1 MQLLLNVL
9 WMALGG
15 IAIFLIYMVAGL
27 VLCLTIIGIPWG
39 IQCFKLAILALFPF
53 GSESMHK
60 QDANNDAALH
70 FLANVIWLIFGGL
83 PLVIVH
89 FALGLVLSLSII
101 FLPFGL
107 QHFKMMRLSFTPFGR
122 TIYDF

>member
-15 IAIFLIYMVAGL
+15 IAIFFIYLVAGL
-27 VLCLTIIGIPWG
+27 ILCLTLIGIPWG

-53 GSESMHK
+53 GSESMPNPE
-60 QDANNDAALH
+60 ASNDEALH
-70 FLANVIWLIFGGL
+70 FLANIIWLIFGGL

-89 FALGLVLSLSII
+89 FALGLVLCLSII

-122 TIYDF
+122 TLYDF

>member
-15 IAIFLIYMVAGL
+15 IAIFLIYMVVGL
-27 VLCLTIIGIPWG
+27 VLCLTVIGIPWG
-39 IQCFKLAILALFPF
+39 IQCFKLAVLALFPF
-53 GSESMHK
+53 GSESVPQ
-60 QDANNDAALH
+60 QDASDNAAMH
-70 FLANVIWLIFGGL
+70 FLANIIWLIFLGL
-83 PLVIVH
+83 PL
-89 FALGLVLSLSII
+89 ALAHLTIGLLLCLSII